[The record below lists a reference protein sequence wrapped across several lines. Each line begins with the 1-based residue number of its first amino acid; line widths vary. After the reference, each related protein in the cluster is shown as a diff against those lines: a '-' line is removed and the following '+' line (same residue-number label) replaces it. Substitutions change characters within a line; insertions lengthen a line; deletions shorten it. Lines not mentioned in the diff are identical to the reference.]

1 MRPGPPLSPLDAGR
15 VAAVLPAH
23 LVPPA
28 PDLVAAVCRHVG
40 ELLLVDD
47 GMPAP
52 AAAELA
58 ALAEKHGTGLLRLPQ
73 NRGKGHAVAAA
84 RQLLLARPSPP
95 QALVVVDADGQHPP
109 AALPLLLAAAG
120 DAELVIGDRSHDP
133 QAMPR
138 VRRVANRLA
147 SNALSVFMGVRIPDS
162 QCGLRVLRG
171 RALHDC
177 DYPAGRYEAET
188 RHLKRCLR
196 AGLSVAWVP
205 IPVVYGDEAS
215 SFRPMRD
222 GARVLASL
230 VAG

>member
-1 MRPGPPLSPLDAGR
+1 VRPGPPLSPLDAGR

-23 LVPPA
+23 LTPPA
-28 PDLVAAVCRHVG
+28 PELVAAVARHVG

-58 ALAEKHGTGLLRLPQ
+58 VLAATHGAGLLRLPQ
-73 NRGKGHAVAAA
+73 NQGKGHAVAAA
-84 RQLLLARPSPP
+84 RRLLLSRPRPP
-95 QALVVVDADGQHPP
+95 EALVVVDADGQHPP
-109 AALPLLLAAAG
+109 EALPLMLAAAAG
-120 DAELVIGDRSHDP
+120 AELVIGDRSHDP
-133 QAMPR
+133 LAMPL
-138 VRRVANRLA
+138 VRRLANRGA
-147 SNALSVFMGVRIPDS
+147 SNALSVFMGARIPDS
-162 QCGLRVLRG
+162 QCGLRVIRG
-171 RALHDC
+171 RALHQC
-177 DYPAGRYEAET
+177 EYPTGRYEAET

-196 AGLSVAWVP
+196 AGVRVAWVP
-205 IPVVYGDEAS
+205 IPVLYGDEGS